1 MEDGVRSLVLRLL
14 KRLFGEIAEEQ
25 LEALA
30 LAFFIELC
38 VLYLK
43 DCIDYGTGDCP
54 LISFSSYKVTASKWI
69 TIFDSPF
76 YPDSLDEAKM
86 LYEKVL
92 ERFIELVDEATSSAN
107 LLEIITKEP
116 DPLRIQLLRV
126 FRRYVSPDT
135 TVEMTKKKRDIPNI
149 INDFG
154 DRFRS
159 LEEVRRNL
167 QSRPVPDET
176 LMALLLEQSKRGQKG
191 YDLTEAFFLWF
202 DRVFGK
208 NYIIQGPVR
217 AGKDVMLDKVLDNW
231 EAQTPAD
238 IFISRLD
245 GTPLVVG
252 FARYD
257 SDRGGSQEDD
267 RTGGN
272 RDKATDILRYAD
284 TYKVALKVF
293 FLNDGPGLLLGSMWN
308 DYARL
313 ESYGSGKIMVCT
325 LKMLDERFTQDW
337 LES

>member
-1 MEDGVRSLVLRLL
+1 MYRLWH
-14 KRLFGEIAEEQ
+14 
-25 LEALA
+25 
-30 LAFFIELC
+30 
-38 VLYLK
+38 
-43 DCIDYGTGDCP
+43 GDCP
-54 LISFSSYKVTASKWI
+54 LISFSSYKVTVSKWI

-92 ERFIELVDEATSSAN
+92 ERFIELVDEATNSAD
-107 LLEIITKEP
+107 LLKIITKEP

-159 LEEVRRNL
+159 LEEVKINL

-231 EAQTPAD
+231 EAKTPAD

-245 GTPLVVG
+245 GTPLIVG

-293 FLNDGPGLLLGSMWN
+293 YLNDGPGLLLGSMWN

-313 ESYGSGKIMVCT
+313 ESYGTGKIMVCT
-325 LKMLDERFTQDW
+325 LKMLDQRFTQDW

>member
-1 MEDGVRSLVLRLL
+1 MS
-14 KRLFGEIAEEQ
+14 
-25 LEALA
+25 
-30 LAFFIELC
+30 FFIELC

-43 DCIDYGTGDCP
+43 DCIDYGEGDCN
-54 LISFSSYKVTASKWI
+54 LNSFSSYKVTASKWI

-92 ERFIELVDEATSSAN
+92 ERFIELVDEATNSAN
-107 LLEIITKEP
+107 LLEIITNEP

-135 TVEMTKKKRDIPNI
+135 TVEMTKKKRDIPTI

-159 LEEVRRNL
+159 LEEVRKNL

-176 LMALLLEQSKRGQKG
+176 LMAFLLEQSKRGQKG

-208 NYIIQGPVR
+208 NYIIRGPVR

-245 GTPLVVG
+245 GTP
-252 FARYD
+252 
-257 SDRGGSQEDD
+257 
-267 RTGGN
+267 
-272 RDKATDILRYAD
+272 
-284 TYKVALKVF
+284 
-293 FLNDGPGLLLGSMWN
+293 
-308 DYARL
+308 
-313 ESYGSGKIMVCT
+313 
-325 LKMLDERFTQDW
+325 
-337 LES
+337 